1 MSCMLRHRSFKS
13 IRELHVLHNVDGINE
28 QNASHRGMGENCYTM
43 DMTLSMNRRK
53 TIQRQ
58 HVSSKSSTKK
68 KTQLAFYVENNP
80 IMSNIYCRING

>member
-43 DMTLSMNRRK
+43 DVTLSMNRRK

-68 KTQLAFYVENNP
+68 KLSWHSMSKTIQSCQTYIVE
-80 IMSNIYCRING
+80 